1 MEAAKNMRSE
11 IEMNY
16 KSLIYKPVHEHRLM
30 ASRKFTHR
38 MEYIDINAYGI
49 GGKVYLHAQESIHS

>member
-11 IEMNY
+11 IELNY
-16 KSLIYKPVHEHRLM
+16 KLLIYNPVHEHRLM

-49 GGKVYLHAQESIHS
+49 GGQVDLPAKESIHS